1 MKNTLKDRLISE
13 YKLVAAKALREP
25 KTWPQVVNRVRWER
39 LKKILGGRYGI
50 IDMSQLQG

>member
-13 YKLVAAKALREP
+13 YKLVGEKALREP
-25 KTWPQVVNRVRWER
+25 KTWPQVVKRARWER

-50 IDMSQLQG
+50 IDMP